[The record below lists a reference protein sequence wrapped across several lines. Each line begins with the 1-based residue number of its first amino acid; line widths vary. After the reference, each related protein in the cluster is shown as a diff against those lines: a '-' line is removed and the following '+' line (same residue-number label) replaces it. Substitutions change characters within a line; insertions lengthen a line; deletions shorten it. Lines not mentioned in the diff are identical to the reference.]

1 MSAYTKFDSE
11 IYSEELQPVS
21 EADYDEVMA
30 MIAAESEG
38 FEGYGEWSAQLDDSL
53 ASENFVVRDG
63 KVYHKPEPKSQGRI
77 GGIEL

>member
-1 MSAYTKFDSE
+1 MSGYNKFDAE

-21 EADYDEVMA
+21 EAEYDELMA

-38 FEGYGEWSAQLDDSL
+38 LEGYGDWSAQLDESL

-63 KVYHKPEPKSQGRI
+63 KVYHKPEPKSQGRV

>member
-1 MSAYTKFDSE
+1 MSGYNKFDAE
-11 IYSEELQPVS
+11 IYSEELQPVT
-21 EADYDEVMA
+21 EQEYEEVMA
-30 MIAAESEG
+30 EIAAESEG
-38 FEGYGEWSAQLDDSL
+38 FTGYGEWSAQVDESL

>member
-11 IYSEELQPVS
+11 IYSEELQPVT
-21 EADYDEVMA
+21 EQEYDEVMA

-38 FEGYGEWSAQLDDSL
+38 VEAYGEWSAQLDESL
-53 ASENFVVRDG
+53 NSENFVVRDG

>member
-1 MSAYTKFDSE
+1 MSGYNKFDSE

-21 EADYDEVMA
+21 EAEYDEVMA

-38 FEGYGEWSAQLDDSL
+38 FEAYGEWSAQVDASL

>member
-1 MSAYTKFDSE
+1 MSGYNKFDSE
-11 IYSEELQPVS
+11 IHSEELQPVS
-21 EADYDEVMA
+21 EAEYDEVMA

-38 FEGYGEWSAQLDDSL
+38 FDGYSEWSGQLDESH

-77 GGIEL
+77 GGVEL